1 MKISKKRDECMNV
14 YFWFIGV
21 QVLKQYYTLLNMYE
35 GSEWRNKFK
44 INRRHDNPEPTP
56 RTECDETTKRIR
68 LEGKIFYLLFLIY
81 IK

>member
-1 MKISKKRDECMNV
+1 
-14 YFWFIGV
+14 
-21 QVLKQYYTLLNMYE
+21 MYE